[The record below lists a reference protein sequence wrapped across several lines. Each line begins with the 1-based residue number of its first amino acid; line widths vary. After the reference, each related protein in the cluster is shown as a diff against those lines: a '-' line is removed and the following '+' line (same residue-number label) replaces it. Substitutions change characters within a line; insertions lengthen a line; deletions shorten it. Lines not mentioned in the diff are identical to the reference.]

1 MRLKC
6 TFLLVFVLL
15 FNIVFSQI
23 DPNAKKILDNVSAKV
38 KSYKGITASFSIKS
52 ITSKG
57 RNNGTKNGNITL
69 KGKKYILKQGKT
81 EIICDATNI
90 YNFDGN
96 RTVTV
101 TPVEESGQTL
111 SPQNLLSNFYDKDF
125 SYKLLNSNAGFYEI
139 ELVPNDKRK
148 NYSKVT
154 VFVDKKK
161 DMITKAKILD
171 KTNNTIEFTL
181 KNINTLATITDNLFV
196 FNKSKYPKNIE
207 ILD

>member
-1 MRLKC
+1 MKFRLHLAFAALLLGNI
-6 TFLLVFVLL
+6 TFG
-15 FNIVFSQI
+15 QI
-23 DPNAKKILDNVSAKV
+23 DANAKKILDNVSNKV
-38 KSYKGITASFSIKS
+38 KSYSGIIGSFSIKS

-57 RNNGTKNGNITL
+57 KNNGSKTGTITL

-81 EIICDATNI
+81 EIVCDAINI
-90 YNFDGN
+90 YNYDGVK
-96 RTVTV
+96 TVTV
-101 TPVEESGQTL
+101 TPVEESSSTL

-125 SYKLLNSNAGFYEI
+125 SYKLVNSTGSYYQI
-139 ELVPNDKRK
+139 ELYPNDKRK

-171 KTNNTIEFTL
+171 KTSNTIEFSLNNLNTSA
-181 KNINTLATITDNLFV
+181 NIKDNSFV
-196 FNKSKYPKNIE
+196 FNKSHYPSNVE

>member
-1 MRLKC
+1 MKVRLIIVSVL
-6 TFLLVFVLL
+6 FLIG
-15 FNIVFSQI
+15 NIGNGQI
-23 DPNAKKILDNVSAKV
+23 DAKAKKVLDNVSSKV
-38 KSYKGITASFSIKS
+38 KSYSGIVGTFTIKS

-57 RNNGTKNGNITL
+57 KNNGTKSGSITL
-69 KGKKYILKQGKT
+69 KGQKYILKQGKT

-90 YNFDGN
+90 YNFDGA

-101 TPVEESGQTL
+101 TPVEESSSTL

-125 SYKLLNSNAGFYEI
+125 SYKLVNTTASYFQI
-139 ELVPNDKRK
+139 ELWPTDKRK

-161 DMITKAKILD
+161 DIITKAKILD
-171 KTNNTIEFTL
+171 KTNNTIEFSLNNLNTSA
-181 KNINTLATITDNLFV
+181 NISDNAFV
-196 FNKSKYPKNIE
+196 FNKSKYPSNIE

>member
-1 MRLKC
+1 MKLRLL
-6 TFLLVFVLL
+6 LLVIVL
-15 FNIVFSQI
+15 FIEKACFCQI
-23 DPNAKKILDNVSAKV
+23 DANAKKILDRVSTRV
-38 KSYKGITASFSIKS
+38 KSYSGIIGSFTIKS

-57 RNNGTKNGNITL
+57 RNNGTKTGSISL

-81 EIICDATNI
+81 EIICDGTNI
-90 YNFDGN
+90 YNYDGT
-96 RTVTV
+96 RTVTI
-101 TPVEESGQTL
+101 TLVEENSSTL

-125 SYKLLNSNAGFYEI
+125 RYNLVNSNGTFYQI
-139 ELVPNDKRK
+139 DLFPNDKRK

-171 KTNNTIEFTL
+171 KTNNTIEFSL
-181 KNINTLATITDNLFV
+181 NNINTSAIIKDNNFV
-196 FNKSKYPKNIE
+196 FNKAKYPSNVE

>member
-1 MRLKC
+1 MSLKC

-38 KSYKGITASFSIKS
+38 KSYKGITGSFSIKS

>member
-38 KSYKGITASFSIKS
+38 KSYKGITGSFSIKS